1 MKNLQ
6 QFTETKKRYKAS
18 MPEVVFPIAY
28 SDWMQLP
35 KEMKAPALFVSFFD
49 SITYTVHKFQS
60 VAISEEDII
69 SAINY
74 NLVVRI
80 VPTIE
85 GHPIK
90 YTHAYIRKAI
100 DTTIMDYER
109 IQSDKDHRANDVSN
123 IQYDERNDE
132 EVDLFDKIC
141 DDKTNDVFKQH
152 ALNVVQR
159 LITGRADKLDEDI
172 RTVVNATINSKSIP
186 KNVKSK
192 LPAIYK
198 LLREALA
205 EPASYFTDIHLD
217 CKTFE
222 DIINCE
228 DLIESAVILMC
239 DGTKAVYFGEKIIKR
254 KGVIDYVFMG
264 ATRDYIVPN
273 KVARGLTVV
282 SVETID

>member
-49 SITYTVHKFQS
+49 TITFAVLKFQS

-85 GHPIK
+85 GHPKK
-90 YTHAYIRKAI
+90 YTNAYIRKSI
-100 DTTIMDYER
+100 NNTILDYER
-109 IQSDKDHRANDVSN
+109 IQSDKDHRDNDVSN
-123 IQYDERNDE
+123 IQYNENNQE
-132 EVDLFDKIC
+132 IDLFEMLYNND
-141 DDKTNDVFKQH
+141 TNDDFKEH
-152 ALNVVQR
+152 ALDNVYR
-159 LITGRADKLDEDI
+159 LITGRTDNLDGDI
-172 RTVVNATINSKSIP
+172 RAVVNAIIKSKKIP

-192 LPAIYK
+192 LPVIYK
-198 LLREALA
+198 LLRKALA
-205 EPASYFTDIHLD
+205 EPASYFSDIHLD

-222 DIINCE
+222 DVINCE
-228 DLIESAVILMC
+228 DLIDSAVVLMC
-239 DGTKAVYFGEKIIKR
+239 DGTKAVYLGEKIIKR
-254 KGVIDYVFMG
+254 IGVIDYVFMG

-273 KVARGLTVV
+273 TVARGLTVV
-282 SVETID
+282 SVEAID

>member
-1 MKNLQ
+1 MKNLH
-6 QFTETKKRYKAS
+6 QFTETMKRYKAS

-35 KEMKAPALFVSFFD
+35 KAMKAPALFVSFFD
-49 SITYTVHKFQS
+49 TITFAVLKFQS

-85 GHPIK
+85 GHPKK
-90 YTHAYIRKAI
+90 YTNAYIRKSI
-100 DTTIMDYER
+100 NNTILDYER
-109 IQSDKDHRANDVSN
+109 IQSDKDHRDNDVSN
-123 IQYDERNDE
+123 IQYNENNQE
-132 EVDLFDKIC
+132 IDLFEMLCNND
-141 DDKTNDVFKQH
+141 TNDDFKEH
-152 ALNVVQR
+152 ALDNVYR
-159 LITGRADKLDEDI
+159 LITGRTDKLDDDI
-172 RTVVNATINSKSIP
+172 RAVVNAIIKSKKIP

-192 LPAIYK
+192 LPVIYK

-205 EPASYFTDIHLD
+205 EPASYFSDIHLD

-222 DIINCE
+222 DVINCE
-228 DLIESAVILMC
+228 DLIDSAVVLMC
-239 DGTKAVYFGEKIIKR
+239 DGTKAVYFGEKIVKR

-273 KVARGLTVV
+273 TVARGLTVV
-282 SVETID
+282 SVEAID